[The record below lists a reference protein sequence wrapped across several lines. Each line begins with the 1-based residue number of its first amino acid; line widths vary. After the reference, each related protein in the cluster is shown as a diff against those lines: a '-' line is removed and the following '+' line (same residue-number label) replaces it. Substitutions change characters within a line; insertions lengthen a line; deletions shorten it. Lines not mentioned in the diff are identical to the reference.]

1 MSFQEEKL
9 TAIADA
15 IREKDG
21 TTALILADDFPA
33 RIRAIP
39 SGGGSDFAV
48 PLIVTT
54 EVDALITAVNG
65 GITVSGTA
73 GEDGTATLIL
83 TTPGEWTV
91 TAKWNGKEKTASV
104 AVDDAYRIKIQM
116 ISRLPDG
123 YTEVE
128 YIQSD
133 KLCQINTDYRVV
145 FNKTRIVMD
154 IEAIG
159 SPSSSEYLFHAA
171 ASGSYQCYVGRKSS
185 SAQWFY
191 KFGTN
196 AQVTTDLDI
205 TDKRFIIDC
214 DFTKSTLFID
224 DHNYSIYKGSQM
236 TGILAWFARS
246 PGGLSSS
253 MLAKMYSARIYDAG
267 VLLFDFVPCINPGG
281 TVGLYELVN
290 GKFYTDAGKGT
301 LTAGPAV

>member
-1 MSFQEEKL
+1 MSIQGKKL
-9 TAIADA
+9 KAIADA

-54 EVDALITAVNG
+54 EVDTLITAVNG
-65 GITVSGTA
+65 DITVSGTV
-73 GEDGTATLIL
+73 GEDRTATLIL
-83 TTPGEWTV
+83 TASGEWTV

-104 AVDDAYRIKIQM
+104 VVDDAYRIKIQLT
-116 ISRLPDG
+116 SRLPDG

-128 YIQSD
+128 YIQSNG
-133 KLCQINTDYRVV
+133 LCQIDTDCRIV

-154 IEAIG
+154 IEQTGKQSSGGLIFQAVASNSYYCYMGEYSNTQWVYNFGNAG
-159 SPSSSEYLFHAA
+159 SKRA
-171 ASGSYQCYVGRKSS
+171 
-185 SAQWFY
+185 
-191 KFGTN
+191 
-196 AQVTTDLDI
+196 DLDI
-205 TDKRFIIDC
+205 VDKRVIIDC

-224 DHNYSIYKGSQM
+224 DNSYSIYKGVQT
-236 TGILAWFARS
+236 TGIFSWFRRS
-246 PGGLSSS
+246 PGTYSPSI
-253 MLAKMYSARIYDAG
+253 LAKMYSAQIYNTG
-267 VLLFDFVPCINPGG
+267 VLLFDFVPCINPSG
-281 TVGLYELVN
+281 TIGLYELVN